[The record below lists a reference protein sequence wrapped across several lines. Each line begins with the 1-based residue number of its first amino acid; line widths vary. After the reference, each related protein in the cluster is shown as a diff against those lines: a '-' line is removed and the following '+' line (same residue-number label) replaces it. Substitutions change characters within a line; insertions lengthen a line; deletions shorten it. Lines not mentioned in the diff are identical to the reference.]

1 MTTDKD
7 SATILVMKHIT
18 PGTLFSAGMRFYQV
32 KDSLTGGKP
41 ITLQKT
47 SGGMFNNLSYI
58 IDSMN
63 VIINNYYVF

>member
-1 MTTDKD
+1 MVNDKET
-7 SATILVMKHIT
+7 ATKLVMKHIT

-47 SGGMFNNLSYI
+47 SGGKKIELKTEKLLILVAKF
-58 IDSMN
+58 
-63 VIINNYYVF
+63 

>member
-1 MTTDKD
+1 MVTEKE
-7 SATILVMKHIT
+7 SATKLVMKHIT

-47 SGGMFNNLSYI
+47 SGGMSIL
-58 IDSMN
+58 
-63 VIINNYYVF
+63 